1 MKSLICIMNRT
12 SPHIILGF
20 VVFAGL
26 LAGSRSSVIAQDT
39 TGPVS
44 IQRQITQCFDRGDYS
59 RAAEL
64 IETYLQHAPNNP
76 DMLYNLAC
84 AKCRLGDDDAAASAL
99 LRAFK
104 AGFRDI
110 EHMRHDADLA
120 ALREHPTYKTILEQA
135 DQIAAQN
142 AKSAVDRWRE
152 IYGIEHYRYETDAD
166 HRINYAT
173 ALDDVSDK
181 EMRTMLAREAD
192 QLIKTLFDDPPSYY
206 VLIAIP
212 TPEDSDKF
220 FGGDDSVGG
229 MYQHDLRRLV
239 SRDIGGSLRH
249 EFFHLMHYGNMER
262 LAQAHPLWIQEG
274 LASLYEDYELQ
285 DDGSIKF
292 LSNDRQ
298 VVVKARAKAGTLI
311 KWKELFGMSATGFM
325 DKAQQMYPQARSIF
339 EFVADQGKL
348 QTWYRAYVEHFHEDH
363 SGAKAFEI
371 AFGEPVADV
380 ERDWRRWVMLQPAIN
395 LQLRVGD
402 AALGIRSRENSSNDG
417 VLITEIVP
425 GSAVARSRLRR
436 GDVIVGIDGQSTRSL
451 ADLRKVIAAHKA
463 GDEVEVRARRTG
475 EYFAVKVTL
484 RAISGGA

>member
-1 MKSLICIMNRT
+1 VSHAVL
-12 SPHIILGF
+12 
-20 VVFAGL
+20 GL
-26 LAGSRSSVIAQDT
+26 LAYTASLISSRPTAIGQDAVA
-39 TGPVS
+39 PAS
-44 IQRQITQCFDRGDYS
+44 IDRQIIQCFDRGDYAHAVALI
-59 RAAEL
+59 RA
-64 IETYLQHAPNNP
+64 YLEHAPNNP

-84 AKCRLGDDDAAASAL
+84 GECRLGDFDASASAL

-104 AGFRDI
+104 AGFRDV
-110 EHMRHDADLA
+110 EHMRNDPDLA
-120 ALREHPTYKTILEQA
+120 ALRGHPTYKIILEQA
-135 DQIAAQN
+135 DAIAAQN
-142 AKSAVDRWRE
+142 AKSAVDRWRDT
-152 IYGIEHYRYETDAD
+152 YGTEHYRYETDAD

-173 ALDDVSDK
+173 ALDDVSHK
-181 EMRTMLAREAD
+181 EMRTMLERQAD
-192 QLIKTLFDDPPSYY
+192 QLIKSLFDQSPSYD

-212 TPEDSDKF
+212 TPADSDKF

-249 EFFHLMHYGNMER
+249 EFFHVMHYGNMER

-274 LASLYEDYELQ
+274 LACLYEDYELH

-292 LSNDRQ
+292 LPNDRQ
-298 VVVKARAKAGTLI
+298 VIVKAKAKSGTLI

-348 QTWYRAYVEHFHEDH
+348 ETWYRAYTEHFHQDH

-402 AALGIRSRENSSNDG
+402 AALGIRSRENGSNDG

-436 GDVIVGIDGQSTRSL
+436 GDVIVGVDGQSTRSL
-451 ADLRKVIAAHKA
+451 SDLRKAVASHKV
-463 GDEVEVRARRTG
+463 GDEIEVRARRTG

-484 RAISGGA
+484 RAISDGA